1 MLLISHFQAQISILV
16 IIFTCSLICFFLQAY
31 RSNNYTANEINEVRF
46 AKKHSQSK
54 SIDTPYKDKQSS
66 NMSNSTKIITN

>member
-1 MLLISHFQAQISILV
+1 MLLISHFQVQISILV
-16 IIFTCSLICFFLQAY
+16 IIFTCSLIFFQAY